1 MEQPTFPDV
10 SIFAAPV
17 YLVLI
22 AIEIFAVRG
31 KGPEAEEGVRRD
43 LWTNLA
49 MGTGNVVSSLT
60 LYGGVAV
67 LMTLAWQFRVF
78 DLGMTWWSFLVAM
91 VAKDFV
97 YYWVHRF
104 QHRIRWCW
112 ANHVIHHSSQGY
124 NLSTALRQPW
134 FSVTAGTYLL
144 GVPVI
149 MLGVHPALYAF
160 AGGLNLF
167 YQFFVHTQAVKC
179 LPGWVEAVFNTPSHH
194 RVHHATNPRYLD
206 TNYAG
211 ILIIWDKMF
220 STFVPEDDAE
230 PCTFGIVSNLTSQN
244 PLHVATH
251 EYRAIAQDV
260 TMPGLSFIE
269 RFRYAFAPPGYSHDG
284 SRLSTAEIKRRAGV
298 SLSGGQSA
306 YMGPE
311 PPAGAPVLE
320 RDF

>member
-1 MEQPTFPDV
+1 M
-10 SIFAAPV
+10 FAAPI

-22 AIEIFAVRG
+22 AAEIYVAGR
-31 KGPEAEEGVRRD
+31 KGSEAREAVRRD

-49 MGTGNVVSSLT
+49 MGTGNVIASLT
-60 LYGGVAV
+60 LYGGVGA
-67 LMTLAWQFRVF
+67 LMLFAWQNRVW
-78 DLGMTWWSFLVAM
+78 DLGVSVGTLVLAM

-112 ANHVIHHSSQGY
+112 ANHVIHHSSTGY

-134 FSVTAGTYLL
+134 FSVTTGTYLL

-149 MLGVHPALYAF
+149 MLGVHPGLYAF

-167 YQFFVHTQAVKC
+167 YQFFVHTQEVGK
-179 LPGWVEAVFNTPSHH
+179 LPRWVENVFNTPSHH

-211 ILIIWDKMF
+211 ILIIWDRLF
-220 STFVPEDDAE
+220 GTFAEEDAAE
-230 PCTFGIVSNLTSQN
+230 PCTFGIVSNLPSQN
-244 PLHVATH
+244 PFYVATH
-251 EYRAIAQDV
+251 EYAAIARDITQ
-260 TMPGLSFIE
+260 PGLTALE

-298 SLSGGQSA
+298 SLSGGQTAS
-306 YMGPE
+306 MGH
-311 PPAGAPVLE
+311 PPQVGAPVLE